1 LFYDTASYLMP
12 SWLDGPPNSG
22 DEACSRA
29 RVGSVAVRTENDN
42 WDINTSVG
50 WTALNVATARALEAQ
65 KPDPLVIDPF
75 AEVFCRAAGGDVADV
90 LDGRDPDHRLKTPD
104 WGVHFVNFQG
114 ARTKYFDAYFRRA
127 ADAGVRQVVIL
138 AAGLD
143 SRAYRLAWPD
153 QTTIFELD
161 RPQVLDFKREVLAE
175 QGAKPNA
182 ERREVAIDLRED
194 WPQALR
200 DSGFDAAKPSAW
212 IAEGLL
218 IYLPAAAEEQLFTG
232 IDALAAPA
240 SHVAVEDGA
249 PIPSDD
255 YAAAVE
261 EERAAVA
268 EGAQRVFFQLVYNER
283 HAPADQWFGE
293 HGWTAEPTP
302 LADYLREVGRPV
314 PGPDVEA
321 GPMVARNTLMRAV
334 KR

>member
-1 LFYDTASYLMP
+1 MP
-12 SWLDGPPNSG
+12 SWLDR
-22 DEACSRA
+22 AAKARCWA
-29 RVGSVAVRTENDN
+29 RVGSVVVRTDNDN
-42 WDINTSVG
+42 WDITTSVG
-50 WTALNVATARALEAQ
+50 STALFVATARALEAQ
-65 KPDPLVIDPF
+65 KPDPLALDPY
-75 AEVFCRAAGGDVADV
+75 AEVFCRAVGGETADV
-90 LDGRDPDHRLKTPD
+90 LDGKIPDHELKTPD
-104 WGVHFVNFQG
+104 WGEYFVNFQG
-114 ARTKYFDAYFRRA
+114 ARTKYFDTYFRQA

-143 SRAYRLAWPD
+143 SRAYRLPWPD

-200 DSGFDAAKPSAW
+200 DSGFDSTKPSAW

-218 IYLPAAAEEQLFTG
+218 IYLPADAEEQLFSG
-232 IDALAAPA
+232 INALASPG
-240 SHVAVEDGA
+240 SHVAVEDSA
-249 PIPSDD
+249 PMSSDD
-255 YAAAVE
+255 YSAAVE
-261 EERAAVA
+261 EERAAAKEGA
-268 EGAQRVFFQLVYNER
+268 EGERRVFFQLVYNER

-293 HGWTAEPTP
+293 HGWTAEATP

-314 PGPDVEA
+314 PGTDGPDARA
-321 GPMVARNTLMRAV
+321 GWMVARNTLVRAV